1 MKHKT
6 YTNTKNASVRK
17 KLLTGLLLILGLI
30 ACSGQN
36 APTETTTSLETT
48 AALLAHL
55 EANGNLINGPLIPA
69 LVEPETVFEHLQNPG
84 MLVIDVRPEE
94 AFREG
99 HIEFAVNVP
108 PPAILDYFEY
118 CIDPNSFEL
127 IVLVCSSGFMGGYVN
142 AVLLLLGYHNVVN
155 MRYGL
160 SSWDE
165 DIAARFWLDALG
177 NEMLGR
183 LDTRTYPMPPPGELP
198 AISGPAQVPAQLL
211 RERARQVLNV
221 SVADVQLPFHALAD
235 AAETPYLVSYWPAER
250 YGQGHLPGSVR
261 YEPKFSLHSSTHIH
275 TLPPDRPMVVYC
287 YSGHHSTYVTAFLR
301 LLGYDAYNMPY
312 GANAF
317 AHNMMLTQEG
327 FFRTFT
333 PEYVRGFPLVRPG
346 TGTAPAPLQTGPE
359 RPPVPAAG
367 GC

>member
-1 MKHKT
+1 MKHSTHKES
-6 YTNTKNASVRK
+6 NNLFARK
-17 KLLTGLLLILGLI
+17 KLLAGLLLILGLM
-30 ACSGQN
+30 ACSGRN
-36 APTETTTSLETT
+36 APTEAVFSAETT

-55 EANGNLINGPLIPA
+55 ETSGNLINSPMIPA
-69 LVEPETVFEHLQNPG
+69 LVEPETVFEHLQNPR

-118 CIDPNSFEL
+118 CIDPNSFDL
-127 IVLVCSSGFMGGYVN
+127 IVLVCSSGSMGGYVN
-142 AVLLLLGYHNVVN
+142 AVLLLLGYHNVVS

-165 DIAARFWLDALG
+165 GIAAHFWLDALG

-183 LDTRTYPMPPPGELP
+183 LDTRTYAMPPPGELP
-198 AISGPAQVPAQLL
+198 AISGPDQAPAQLL

-250 YGQGHLPGSVR
+250 YGRGHLPGSVR

-275 TLPPDRPMVVYC
+275 TLPHDKPMVVYC

-317 AHNMMLTQEG
+317 AHDMMLTEEG

-333 PEYVRGFPLVRPG
+333 PDHIRGFPLVKQGEGMPPDP
-346 TGTAPAPLQTGPE
+346 PAFRGEQ
-359 RPPVPAAG
+359 PPTPIPG